1 MPCFYKG
8 VSHLGSR
15 LDTEVYQTIYPQFD
29 LETYIKNSENTINKF
44 SLERV
49 LKFFSKFTWKEIV
62 FYRFGIKAF
71 S

>member
-1 MPCFYKG
+1 MRLEDALFYKG

-62 FYRFGIKAF
+62 FIALE
-71 S
+71 